1 MPPPETYGPLKP
13 WLAVAVAEEVD
24 SVLVMR
30 ETNPNQRAEY
40 TASQQL
46 ESFFEDDGSNL
57 RISAVRNQGDRAL
70 VQLVEVGHTA
80 TFDRPHQLT
89 HF

>member
-1 MPPPETYGPLKP
+1 MPPPRTFGPLKP

-24 SVLVMR
+24 SALVMR
-30 ETNPNQRAEY
+30 KTDPNQRAEY

-46 ESFFEDDGSNL
+46 RYFVEDDGSNL
-57 RISAVRNQGDRAL
+57 RISAFRNEGDRAL

-89 HF
+89 HS